1 VSPARY
7 YRRRLARRPSGA
19 PGRRSAK
26 PVSVEAAVAR
36 AALDGLDP
44 ACWPGSLAA
53 QGLAPSP
60 DAEPVSVEERAA
72 A

>member
-1 VSPARY
+1 MSPARY

-36 AALDGLDP
+36 AALDALDP
-44 ACWPGSLAA
+44 VCWPGSLAA
-53 QGLAPSP
+53 QGFEMAVT
-60 DAEPVSVEERAA
+60 AAVSVTQRVPS
-72 A
+72 

>member
-1 VSPARY
+1 MSPARY

-19 PGRRSAK
+19 PGRRSAR
-26 PVSVEAAVAR
+26 PVSVEAALRR
-36 AALDGLDP
+36 AALDALDP

-53 QGLAPSP
+53 QGVDVGAA
-60 DAEPVSVEERAA
+60 AEPASVEERAA